1 MQAINWWAIL
11 IATVSNFIVGGMWYS
26 PALFIKSWLEMSE
39 VSKSTFDAGL
49 PKALVGDFFTSIAL
63 ALGLSQVL
71 RLSDAV
77 DLGHGLFVTLWLWLA
92 FVVPILIG
100 SVTLRAQATSIFCDQ
115 RGLSLGE
122 HGGHG
127 RGSHALEI
135 G

>member
-39 VSKSTFDAGL
+39 VSKSTLDAGL

-100 SVTLRAQATSIFCDQ
+100 SVTY
-115 RGLSLGE
+115 E
-122 HGGHG
+122 HRPLQYFAINAGYRLVSMVVMGAVLTLW
-127 RGSHALEI
+127 R
-135 G
+135 